1 MPRELALIHWS
12 EQNIVLDPNL
22 DDFGVPAGVIQAL
35 RSRPISKGILACS
48 ACLKSA
54 KRSVSPWV
62 HLRQQGGRLIVAH
75 HASKKR
81 RDPCHA
87 ESPEHEALKDRIAG
101 CAERHGFRALL
112 EHNTADRKGRADVEV
127 VGPGGVRIGHE
138 VQLSA
143 ITATSLSRRTNTAL
157 RDGRVPSWLTTD
169 RSAHSD
175 TRNLID
181 RVPWAMSNRLHEEL
195 IRRGRPVRVSAGLS
209 KLQMTPCR
217 FLPGWCPDTP
227 GVLDC
232 SRWHTR
238 WDNVAVPIED
248 FVGFTAAGEY
258 LPVCLPTQ
266 YRQVRRRWVT
276 EDDREL
282 YVHATG
288 RELEP
293 ERPQAGGEGG
303 SGEGKS
309 QDSRLHQG
317 EEYEPEK
324 KKAVRPRAKVSE
336 VVRGDIVVGTL
347 SELPE
352 RARVQEAATGQAATA
367 VVLEEAPHRLAGDQA
382 ERAWLEAA
390 VAVPCTHFMGADL
403 GRCESTP
410 SRVYARGRRCFEHA
424 PNPYSQVAATG

>member
-1 MPRELALIHWS
+1 MPRELALIHWP

-22 DDFGVPAGVIQAL
+22 DDFGVPTGVIQTL
-35 RSRPISKGILACS
+35 RSRPISKGTLACT
-48 ACLKSA
+48 ACLKNT
-54 KRSVSPWV
+54 KRSTNPWV
-62 HLRQQGGRLIVAH
+62 HLRQHGDRLIVAH
-75 HASKKR
+75 HASQNR
-81 RDPCHA
+81 RDPCEA
-87 ESPEHEALKDRIAG
+87 ESPEHEALKDRIAE
-101 CAERHGFRALL
+101 CAERHGFQALL
-112 EHNTADRKGRADVEV
+112 EQSTADRRGRADVEV
-127 VGPGGVRIGHE
+127 IGPSGVRIGHE

-143 ITATSLSRRTNTAL
+143 ITGTALSRRTNTAL

-169 RSAHSD
+169 RSVHSD

-195 IRRGRPVRVSAGLS
+195 IRKGRLVRVSAGLS
-209 KLQMTPCR
+209 RLQMTPCR
-217 FLPGWCPDTP
+217 YLPGWCPDTP

-238 WDNVAVPIED
+238 WDNVEVPIED

-276 EDDREL
+276 DDDREL

-293 ERPQAGGEGG
+293 ERPRSGGGGG
-303 SGEGKS
+303 SGQGKS
-309 QDSRLHQG
+309 QDSLLHQG
-317 EEYEPEK
+317 EEHEPK
-324 KKAVRPRAKVSE
+324 KKSSVRPRAKVSE

-352 RARVQEAATGQAATA
+352 RARVQEALTGQTDTAT
-367 VVLEEAPHRLAGDQA
+367 VLANEAPHRVAKDQRVWA
-382 ERAWLEAA
+382 EAA
-390 VAVPCTHFMGADL
+390 VAVPCTHYMGAGL

-410 SRVYARGRRCFEHA
+410 SRFYAQGRRCFEHA
-424 PNPYSQVAATG
+424 PNPFTPAA